1 MQSRWRIRVD
11 TGGTFTDAWALGP
24 DGIERRAKILS
35 DGTLRCRLVGEEN
48 GWFITDSE
56 IAAPDGTFA
65 GWSCGSA
72 TVAGSREG
80 ARRLK
85 LEGDTANL
93 VVHGILELS
102 CGDEAPVA
110 AAHILTGTPAG
121 GKLPPMD
128 FRVATTR
135 GTNALLERKGAPVL
149 LVVSSGFADLL
160 EIRDQRRELLFSLA
174 QPQRPGLAAMTNLL
188 LKQLPH
194 MHVVELDR
202 DLVARLEKAYPRER
216 LTVHSGDALKFD
228 FGSIPVPEG
237 QRLRVVGNLPY
248 NISSPLLFH
257 LAEFAPLV
265 EDQHFMLQKEVVERM
280 VAEPGTK
287 AYSRLSVMLQW
298 RYDMELLFIVPPE
311 AFDPPPQVDSAIV
324 RMIPKRERLA
334 CDAGKLEQVVAKAF
348 SQRRKVIRNCVA
360 GMFTEA
366 QLVEAGIDPG
376 ARPEAVGLE
385 QYVAL
390 ANLL

>member
-1 MQSRWRIRVD
+1 MSKHVARKRFGQN
-11 TGGTFTDAWALGP
+11 FLTD
-24 DGIERRAKILS
+24 K
-35 DGTLRCRLVGEEN
+35 LVLDNIIDAIG
-48 GWFITDSE
+48 
-56 IAAPDGTFA
+56 
-65 GWSCGSA
+65 
-72 TVAGSREG
+72 
-80 ARRLK
+80 
-85 LEGDTANL
+85 
-93 VVHGILELS
+93 
-102 CGDEAPVA
+102 
-110 AAHILTGTPAG
+110 
-121 GKLPPMD
+121 
-128 FRVATTR
+128 
-135 GTNALLERKGAPVL
+135 
-149 LVVSSGFADLL
+149 
-160 EIRDQRRELLFSLA
+160 
-174 QPQRPGLAAMTNLL
+174 PQRGQAMVEIGPGLAAMTALL
-188 LKQLPH
+188 LKSLDH

-202 DLVARLEKAYPRER
+202 DLVARLEKAYPREK

-237 QRLRVVGNLPY
+237 QKLRVVGNLPY

-298 RYDMELLFIVPPE
+298 RYDMDLLFIVPPT

-324 RMIPKRERLA
+324 RMIPKRQ
-334 CDAGKLEQVVAKAF
+334 KLEVDGATLEKVVAKAF

-366 QLVEAGIDPG
+366 QLVEAGIDPA

>member
-1 MQSRWRIRVD
+1 MKHVARKRFGQNFLTDKLVLDNIIDAIGPSR
-11 TGGTFTDAWALGP
+11 
-24 DGIERRAKILS
+24 
-35 DGTLRCRLVGEEN
+35 GE
-48 GWFITDSE
+48 TMVE
-56 IAAPDGTFA
+56 IG
-65 GWSCGSA
+65 
-72 TVAGSREG
+72 
-80 ARRLK
+80 
-85 LEGDTANL
+85 
-93 VVHGILELS
+93 
-102 CGDEAPVA
+102 
-110 AAHILTGTPAG
+110 
-121 GKLPPMD
+121 
-128 FRVATTR
+128 
-135 GTNALLERKGAPVL
+135 
-149 LVVSSGFADLL
+149 
-160 EIRDQRRELLFSLA
+160 
-174 QPQRPGLAAMTNLL
+174 PGLAAMTALL
-188 LKQLPH
+188 LKSLDH

-202 DLVARLEKAYPRER
+202 DLVARLEKAYPREK

-237 QRLRVVGNLPY
+237 QKLRVVGNLPY

-298 RYDMELLFIVPPE
+298 RYDMDLLFIVPPT

-324 RMIPKRERLA
+324 RMIPKRQM
-334 CDAGKLEQVVAKAF
+334 LEVDGATLEKVVAKAF